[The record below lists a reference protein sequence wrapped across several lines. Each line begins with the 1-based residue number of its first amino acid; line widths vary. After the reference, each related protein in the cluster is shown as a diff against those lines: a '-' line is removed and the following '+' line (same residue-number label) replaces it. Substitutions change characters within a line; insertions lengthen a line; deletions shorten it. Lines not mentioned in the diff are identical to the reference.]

1 MWVLFIAFLIFS
13 VLRNLMITP
22 IRNRPGVFVFETG
35 SIWLNFPVIISEN
48 RPRCPTFTKRNSDEN
63 LRHCL
68 KGHLELSLPSL
79 RARICP
85 RRSKLLHRIVAKF
98 YKRNFITLNPLAN
111 KLFLRRSIHQS
122 PWIFAIYI
130 DLNFKGN
137 SIMMLVN
144 MLLTILNDVREPTLI

>member
-22 IRNRPGVFVFETG
+22 IRNRPRVFVFETG

-79 RARICP
+79 RARICQ
-85 RRSKLLHRIVAKF
+85 RQSKLLHRIVAKF

-111 KLFLRRSIHQS
+111 KLILRRSIQS
-122 PWIFAIYI
+122 MDFRY
-130 DLNFKGN
+130 LHRSEFQVKFNY
-137 SIMMLVN
+137 
-144 MLLTILNDVREPTLI
+144 DVSQYVVDHFE